1 MSEYRL
7 DVKGSVDLSD
17 YGNIYE
23 YMDIIG
29 VNDKFTISMDYLDE
43 KNIELIITM
52 LKYKDFTI
60 VDNGKNEQGKYYIK
74 AHKDSSQFRHIQ
86 INN

>member
-7 DVKGSVDLSD
+7 DVKGSVNLSD

-23 YMDIIG
+23 YMGIIG
-29 VNDKFTISMDYLDE
+29 VNDKFTITMDCLDE
-43 KNIELIITM
+43 KNIELIISM

-60 VDNGKNEQGKYYIK
+60 LSNGKDKQGKYYIK
-74 AHKDSSQFRHIQ
+74 AYKDSSQFSHIQ